1 MGTVS
6 CILQAGNKVPLGL
19 VQPWFPSSRR
29 LDAGWDA
36 LYCKVV
42 EAPPPINNFAYGYA
56 SHAKGPHISQ
66 QSLGEIQGRH
76 FLENSF
82 QERAPRIG
90 HRIRS
95 SGRNFSRAGATRRRR
110 SFVSPISIRIAVSE
124 ILQRRSALQNRVY
137 TGGRFAA
144 KSQ

>member
-6 CILQAGNKVPLGL
+6 CILQAGEQNSPRFGPTLVPVISTPG
-19 VQPWFPSSRR
+19 RR
-29 LDAGWDA
+29 MGA

-66 QSLGEIQGRH
+66 QSLGEIQGRY
-76 FLENSF
+76 FFENSF

-95 SGRNFSRAGATRRRR
+95 SGRNVRRAGAARRRR
-110 SFVSPISIRIAVSE
+110 SFVSSISIRIAVSE

-137 TGGRFAA
+137 TG
-144 KSQ
+144 